1 MEALGNIWKH
11 FSGWYYI
18 HIISTLKYS
27 TWTLQ
32 DIPPGEQ
39 IYSLS
44 VAPARYARASSDI
57 ILRMLGVAAEFLE
70 LFIKGCFIA
79 SGPNGFSAINLV
91 YDHPIIHIP
100 FP

>member
-1 MEALGNIWKH
+1 MEVLGNIWKH

-32 DIPPGEQ
+32 DLLSGGQ

-44 VAPARYARASSDI
+44 IAPARYASASSDI

-70 LFIKGCFIA
+70 FFIKRGFIA

-91 YDHPIIHIP
+91 YDHPIIHVP